1 MIKNKNK
8 YIVGIGA
15 ANVDIYCK
23 SNIKIRP
30 HYDHPGIIKTT
41 VGGVTRNILENLAR
55 LKQKTVLLTAVG
67 DDIYGSLIINK
78 SKAVG
83 IDTSN
88 VLVVKNNN
96 SGIFIQVQ
104 DSNNDMHLASCD
116 MTVSKYIDVKYIK
129 SKDSLISCAS
139 AIILDP
145 SLELKVIEYILDKYK
160 DIPIFVDPISD
171 EYAIK
176 IRPYLSKI
184 YCIKPNKSELAA
196 LANMKI
202 HSDLDLKVAFDKVN
216 KKTKQLFVSVGKKG
230 CIFKNNNK
238 VINKKFKEVK
248 KMVNASGAGDAFMS
262 AIIYGYINC
271 LKVED
276 TIDYA
281 LAAGIAAIKSESTIN
296 PNLSIQL
303 LKTII
308 EENKNE
314 L

>member
-1 MIKNKNK
+1 MLINKNK

-30 HYDHPGIIKTT
+30 HYDHPSIISTT
-41 VGGVTRNILENLAR
+41 VGGVTRNVLENLAR

-67 DDIYGSLIINK
+67 DDIYGDLIINK

-88 VLVVKNNN
+88 VLVCKHKN
-96 SGIFIQVQ
+96 SGIFVQVQ

-116 MTVSKYIDVKYIK
+116 MSISKYIDIKYIK
-129 SKDSLISCAS
+129 SKDSVISSAS
-139 AIILDP
+139 AMILDP
-145 SLELKVIEYILDKYK
+145 SLNLKVIEYILDKYK
-160 DIPIFVDPISD
+160 SIPIFVDPISN

-184 YCIKPNKSELAA
+184 YCIKPNKNELAA
-196 LANMKI
+196 LANMEI
-202 HSDLDLKVAFDKVN
+202 HSDSDLKIAFDKVN

-230 CIFKNNNK
+230 CLFKNNNK
-238 VINKKFKEVK
+238 VINKKFNEVK
-248 KMVNASGAGDAFMS
+248 KMVNASGAGDALMA
-262 AIIYGYINC
+262 AIIYGYVNA
-271 LKVED
+271 LKAEE

-281 LAAGIAAIKSESTIN
+281 LAAGIAAIKSETTIN
-296 PNLSIQL
+296 PKMSVKL
-303 LKTII
+303 LKEII
-308 EENKNE
+308 KENRK
-314 L
+314 